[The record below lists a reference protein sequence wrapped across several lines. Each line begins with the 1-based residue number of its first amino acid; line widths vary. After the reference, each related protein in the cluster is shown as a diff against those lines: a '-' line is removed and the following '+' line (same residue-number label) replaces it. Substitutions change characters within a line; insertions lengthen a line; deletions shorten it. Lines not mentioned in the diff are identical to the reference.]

1 MENKAHV
8 PHRTS
13 ELSCEHY
20 MNAYE
25 RALARRQAED
35 AMLLA
40 DLTIRVSRHVRSM
53 LASIWPP
60 RTGSPI
66 ASQANRALGAFREG

>member
-1 MENKAHV
+1 MGNKAHV
-8 PHRTS
+8 PHRTTS
-13 ELSCEHY
+13 GLSCEHY

-40 DLTIRVSRHVRSM
+40 DLAIRVSRHVRSM

-60 RTGSPI
+60 RTGLPI
-66 ASQANRALGAFREG
+66 ASQADSRSGRV

>member
-1 MENKAHV
+1 MENKAHI
-8 PHRTS
+8 PHRTTS

-25 RALARRQAED
+25 RALARRHAED

-40 DLTIRVSRHVRSM
+40 DLTIRVARYVRSM
-53 LASIWPP
+53 LTSIWPP
-60 RTGSPI
+60 RTGLPI
-66 ASQANRALGAFREG
+66 ASQVNSSSGRV

>member
-1 MENKAHV
+1 MENKAPV
-8 PHRTS
+8 PRRTTS
-13 ELSCEHY
+13 GLSCEHY

-40 DLTIRVSRHVRSM
+40 DLTIRVSRHARSM

-60 RTGSPI
+60 RTGLPI
-66 ASQANRALGAFREG
+66 ASRANSSSGSV

>member
-8 PHRTS
+8 RHRTTS

-25 RALARRQAED
+25 RALARRHAED
-35 AMLLA
+35 AMLLGN
-40 DLTIRVSRHVRSM
+40 LTIRASRRVRSM
-53 LASIWPP
+53 LTSMWPA
-60 RTGSPI
+60 RIGSSI
-66 ASQANRALGAFREG
+66 ASRANSSSGGV

>member
-1 MENKAHV
+1 MENNGYV
-8 PHRTS
+8 PHRTTS

-25 RALARRQAED
+25 RAIARRHAED

-40 DLTIRVSRHVRSM
+40 DLAIRVSRHVRSM
-53 LASIWPP
+53 LTSIWPP
-60 RTGSPI
+60 RTGLPI
-66 ASQANRALGAFREG
+66 ASQANPSSGRV